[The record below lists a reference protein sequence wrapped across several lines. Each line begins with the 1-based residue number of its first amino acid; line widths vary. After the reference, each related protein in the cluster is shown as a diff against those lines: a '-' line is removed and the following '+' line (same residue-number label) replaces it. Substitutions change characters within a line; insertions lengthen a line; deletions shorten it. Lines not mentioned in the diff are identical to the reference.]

1 MTIPT
6 TKQLKVPV
14 VRLLEHEEM
23 TQSQFCS
30 RLAPLFPTMTKEE
43 MEERY
48 PSGQKKFY
56 KRVWDARE
64 QLKKAG
70 IVDYADSDEPERP
83 TRLTERGRKLLA
95 LSDVRLALVL

>member
-1 MTIPT
+1 
-6 TKQLKVPV
+6 
-14 VRLLEHEEM
+14 
-23 TQSQFCS
+23 
-30 RLAPLFPTMTKEE
+30 MTKEE
-43 MEERY
+43 TEEKY

-70 IVDYADSDEPERP
+70 IVDYANQNELERP

-95 LSDVRLALVL
+95 LSDVRLAHVL